1 MYRICMSGTDYV
13 SPIENMC
20 IRYKLYMPGT
30 EYVCPV
36 PPEYACPKLIK
47 VCFFFSVN
55 HARKEV
61 HHWILRGCGYYND
74 SSLNIFILS
83 QTSFG

>member
-47 VCFFFSVN
+47 VCFFFQRESCPK
-55 HARKEV
+55 RSTS
-61 HHWILRGCGYYND
+61 LD
-74 SSLNIFILS
+74 SAWLWLL
-83 QTSFG
+83 